1 VETLLGLVRLKLSAG
16 TLGLAKIHLSPER
29 LEAHFPPPSDTV
41 FYESAQFQQLM
52 SAFSRMRERG
62 VRVNQGDT
70 TLRATIPFGRKLD
83 PDAVLEKANSVIQE
97 LRRMPPPL
105 SPKG

>member
-1 VETLLGLVRLKLSAG
+1 MRLKLSAG

-41 FYESAQFQQLM
+41 FYESDRFQQLM
-52 SAFSRMRERG
+52 TAFSRMRERG
-62 VRVNQGDT
+62 VRLSQGET
-70 TLRATIPFGRKLD
+70 TLRATIPFGRKLE

-97 LRRMPPPL
+97 LAEM
-105 SPKG
+105 